1 MGTNGSV
8 YRAAGQG
15 LQWRRGRKPQ
25 FCSALAAV
33 WPPGCGA
40 PLIRIKAD
48 RRDFGHVFM
57 MSDAQAYRDLA
68 RRYREWAEVS
78 NTTEREQRLRL
89 ATQLEELARA
99 ADAKAEAERRP

>member
-1 MGTNGSV
+1 
-8 YRAAGQG
+8 
-15 LQWRRGRKPQ
+15 
-25 FCSALAAV
+25 
-33 WPPGCGA
+33 
-40 PLIRIKAD
+40 
-48 RRDFGHVFM
+48 M